1 MEDSESLIMYAKSL
15 PSYWAETWKTFFF
28 FDAVTVQ
35 AFTNTRVTL
44 SMVKEKASDF
54 EFAAKQCSVIKS
66 PKACSNS
73 ALLEQYKL
81 LKDMQYNK
89 NKDVKLKDLRKH
101 SQMDYA
107 QMMKLQKDNLQQLQ
121 LLGGIK
127 KLDDNLQA
135 SVSGISKYFEGL
147 AKFDQGIATADAGFL
162 KGELDKYETSL
173 KTVESKLKKDIN
185 EAMRLMGAV
194 LAANLLMEIAKLVAL
209 VATNSNPLKLIFAG
223 PDISDIMDQTGKV
236 ADATSNLVKGAALIV
251 ALDDLTQHS
260 LKLRAAFGANTIQ
273 ITSLQSIANK
283 IRNGQ
288 SNDIGKDADKFV
300 DEYGSYT
307 PQTDRATLAKNDA
320 LKTPHVM
327 C

>member
-1 MEDSESLIMYAKSL
+1 MSSVCARDNKCDLAKALPMMTGIFWYQINDVIFHRLCPQHCHGRDCNYLDTFRKVMEDSESLIMYAKSL
-15 PSYWAETWKTFFF
+15 PSYWAETWKTFF

-173 KTVESKLKKDIN
+173 KN
-185 EAMRLMGAV
+185 
-194 LAANLLMEIAKLVAL
+194 
-209 VATNSNPLKLIFAG
+209 
-223 PDISDIMDQTGKV
+223 
-236 ADATSNLVKGAALIV
+236 
-251 ALDDLTQHS
+251 
-260 LKLRAAFGANTIQ
+260 
-273 ITSLQSIANK
+273 
-283 IRNGQ
+283 
-288 SNDIGKDADKFV
+288 
-300 DEYGSYT
+300 
-307 PQTDRATLAKNDA
+307 
-320 LKTPHVM
+320 